1 MKDIDK
7 IIALRLDSQVEM
19 LSRENCD
26 AKCLIA

>member
-7 IIALRLDSQVEM
+7 IIASRLDSQVEM
-19 LSRENCD
+19 LSRESYN